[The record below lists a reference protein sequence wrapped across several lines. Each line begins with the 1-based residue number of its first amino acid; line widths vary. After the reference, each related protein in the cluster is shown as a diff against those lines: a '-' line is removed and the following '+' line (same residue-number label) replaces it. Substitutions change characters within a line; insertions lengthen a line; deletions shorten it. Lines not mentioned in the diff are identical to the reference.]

1 MRVTSEAQSQMLILN
16 IQASFARMS
25 NLQTQISTGNQIQ
38 KPSDDP
44 LTAVQLL
51 QNNTQNAQLSTDL
64 TSIQNASTVL
74 QTSVTALT
82 QAQNVI
88 TSATSAAL
96 SANSPTNLAGNNS
109 TLASLVNASINQL
122 LGIANTQLPNGSYI
136 FGGTASQ
143 APPFV
148 VSASTAA
155 GQPSTISYQ
164 GSQNDSQV
172 IVGKSLT
179 VNTLIAGSSVFQP
192 NSGGATVYSGTTGAQ
207 AGTGIDSETGLGTL
221 QVVHTATSFDGSS
234 GVSNGDDSAASDTIL
249 GPDGANKLVI
259 NDTSGTGAS
268 GTISLNGGTAVAFTN
283 GNTNLKVI
291 GPSGEVVYLNTTGIA
306 AGFNG
311 TVTMTSDG
319 TLSTDG
325 GATTTPID
333 FSGNQVVT
341 NSTTGGDTN
350 VNSTNIRQAGNAN
363 LDYPGTNDV
372 FQTLIALRD
381 TINNTQGLSSADRS
395 TALTQQIG
403 QLQRFSA
410 SLATPLGSQS
420 SQAQFLQ
427 NLQTRTTTLQS
438 NLQKATSTLQSTDM
452 VTAIVALQQQQNLY
466 QAGLQLAAT
475 VNQLS
480 LANYFTP

>member
-1 MRVTSEAQSQMLILN
+1 MRITSEAQSQQLILN
-16 IQASFARMS
+16 IQASFSRMS
-25 NLQTQISTGNQIQ
+25 TLQTQISSGNQIQ
-38 KPSDDP
+38 NPSDDP

-51 QNNTQNAQLSTDL
+51 QNNTQNALYSTDL
-64 TSIQNASTVL
+64 TSIQSASNVL
-74 QTSVTALT
+74 QTSVTALQ

-88 TSATSAAL
+88 TSATSAAI
-96 SANSPTNLAGNNS
+96 SANSPTNIAGNNS
-109 TLASLVNASINQL
+109 ALASQVNDAINQL

-143 APPFV
+143 APPYV
-148 VSASTAA
+148 VTSSTGP
-155 GQPSTISYQ
+155 GQPTTIAYQ

-179 VNTLIAGSSVFQP
+179 VNTLIAGNRIFQP
-192 NSGGATVYSGTTGAQ
+192 ASSGPTVYSGYTGAAAG
-207 AGTGIDSETGLGTL
+207 AGTDSETGHGIL

-234 GVSNGDDSAASDTIL
+234 GVSTGDDSAAGDTIL

-259 NDTSGTGAS
+259 TDSSGTGAS
-268 GTISLNGGTAVAFTN
+268 GTISLNGGTAVAFN
-283 GNTNLKVI
+283 SSDTNLKVV
-291 GPSGEVVYLNTTGIA
+291 GPSGEIVYLNTTSISP
-306 AGFNG
+306 GFNG
-311 TVTMTSDG
+311 IVTIASDG

-325 GATTTPID
+325 GATTTAID
-333 FSGNQVVT
+333 FSSNQAIVS
-341 NSTTGGDTN
+341 STTNGVTN
-350 VNSTNIRQAGNAN
+350 VNSTNIRQAGNSN

-381 TINNTQGLSSADRS
+381 TINNTQGLNTADRRA
-395 TALTQQIG
+395 ALNQQIG
-403 QLQRFSA
+403 ELQRFSS

-427 NLQTRTTTLQS
+427 NLQTRTSTLQT

-480 LANYFTP
+480 LANYFQP